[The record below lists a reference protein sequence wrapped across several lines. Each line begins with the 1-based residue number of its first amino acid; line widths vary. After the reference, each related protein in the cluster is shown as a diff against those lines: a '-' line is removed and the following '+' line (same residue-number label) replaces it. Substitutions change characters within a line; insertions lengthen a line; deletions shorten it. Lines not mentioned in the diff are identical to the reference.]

1 MVHDQEQAEADR
13 FRVKK
18 CHSFF
23 KQAKI
28 FVPEKNEKI
37 CLYDNFNLYILRKP
51 RKVFFP
57 HKSKF
62 SKSKNFDMHV
72 GFCNLKITVG
82 KNKKYILGGS
92 SGVLNSRN
100 VNLFR
105 G

>member
-51 RKVFFP
+51 RKVFF
-57 HKSKF
+57 HTRRSF
-62 SKSKNFDMHV
+62 QNQ
-72 GFCNLKITVG
+72 KILTCTSDFV
-82 KNKKYILGGS
+82 I
-92 SGVLNSRN
+92 
-100 VNLFR
+100 
-105 G
+105 